1 MQPKTSKNVK
11 DLLPKPIYKAHIW
24 KQPLEVYA
32 KLFAD
37 VLFFG
42 WGIWASKMVLVWY
55 TND

>member
-11 DLLPKPIYKAHIW
+11 DILPKPLYKAHIW

-37 VLFFG
+37 VLFLVEEFG
-42 WGIWASKMVLVWY
+42 LRRRY
-55 TND
+55 